1 MHYRNTF
8 TCTHY
13 TFTYMQTCNSDVV
26 DDHDYY
32 TIQYIPPGPEADSYW
47 VNLTPVDDF
56 HRLSLS
62 YRSFEVR

>member
-1 MHYRNTF
+1 
-8 TCTHY
+8 
-13 TFTYMQTCNSDVV
+13 MQTCNSDVV